1 MAVQACEVR
10 TNLRN
15 LTFLQVYW
23 HTEHCVASV
32 DDAWKFGAWA
42 NGGQHSCLQC
52 KSLRWLKGR
61 HQNLHLSLVFL
72 HFCPSFTTASIS
84 DFKLSPC
91 RGSPSVIL
99 VYKNNKSSQDL
110 LSWRPRYPSCSS
122 SLLVSGRGISF
133 DGRPRPVGVLKTAYI
148 QWKFSSS
155 ANRIKWTN
163 LVHRWAWAGRM

>member
-1 MAVQACEVR
+1 MWGQDKSQKSYIPPSLLAHR
-10 TNLRN
+10 TLCCISRWC
-15 LTFLQVYW
+15 LKIWCLSKWGPTFLPAMQIPAL
-23 HTEHCVASV
+23 TERK
-32 DDAWKFGAWA
+32 AWKSAA
-42 NGGQHSCLQC
+42 DPC
-52 KSLRWLKGR
+52 
-61 HQNLHLSLVFL
+61 FL

-84 DFKLSPC
+84 DFKRSPC

-99 VYKNNKSSQDL
+99 VYKDNKSSQDL